1 MKMNSCRRSEVRFDI
16 VGLGHVLQALGP
28 PRHTPDIAA
37 ALDSCFFPACIYN
50 FDTDAHHVHQ
60 SFELSCE
67 YCDNFLKMPILVFF
81 IVPMFFLVHS
91 EFPAPSSSFA
101 GRDSPS
107 KKCCITSAYA
117 NLFQRHVGRR
127 YTQRTKVRNFG
138 GSGIC
143 FSCAGLRFCLANVK
157 A

>member
-1 MKMNSCRRSEVRFDI
+1 MNSCRRSEVRFDI
-16 VGLGHVLQALGP
+16 VGLEHVHLGTWTTASYTRHCALG
-28 PRHTPDIAA
+28 
-37 ALDSCFFPACIYN
+37 SCFFPTYIHN
-50 FDTDAHHVHQ
+50 FDTDAHHVHH

-67 YCDNFLKMPILVFF
+67 YWDNFLKMPILVFS
-81 IVPMFFLVHS
+81 IVSMFFLVLS

-107 KKCCITSAYA
+107 KKCCIKSACVVE
-117 NLFQRHVGRR
+117 RHVSRR
-127 YTQRTKVRNFG
+127 HTQPTKVRNFG